1 MKALTIIA
9 AALLSVSHAGAQ
21 DWPDKIRGYKVN
33 DANVKVVN
41 SNGSI
46 NKKDKID
53 AYVKLADPK
62 AAKVGLF
69 GMALEIDAELTSMK
83 DAEVEF
89 LTFHDFR
96 VQGTA
101 VEIDDY
107 QHPFSLKKE
116 QLVTLPAPIS
126 VSISHLSL
134 PGAAFNELFEN
145 RDELAVTGTVF
156 VFGKFKKF
164 GFSFKRAVPV
174 RIDLK
179 IKNPLRS

>member
-1 MKALTIIA
+1 MKLATIFA
-9 AALLSVSHAGAQ
+9 AILVLLSQARAQ

-33 DANVKVVN
+33 DAKVKVVN
-41 SNGSI
+41 SSGSI

-53 AYVKLADPK
+53 AYVKLGDPTATK
-62 AAKVGLF
+62 IGLF
-69 GMALEIDAELTSMK
+69 GVTLKIGAELTAMK

-96 VQGTA
+96 VGGLA
-101 VEIDDY
+101 VDIDEY

-116 QLVTLPAPIS
+116 KPLTLPGPVS
-126 VSISHLSL
+126 VYISHLNM
-134 PGAAFNELFEN
+134 PRAAYNELFEES
-145 RDELAVTGTVF
+145 DELAVTGTVF

-174 RIDLK
+174 PINLK
-179 IKNPLRS
+179 ITNPLRS